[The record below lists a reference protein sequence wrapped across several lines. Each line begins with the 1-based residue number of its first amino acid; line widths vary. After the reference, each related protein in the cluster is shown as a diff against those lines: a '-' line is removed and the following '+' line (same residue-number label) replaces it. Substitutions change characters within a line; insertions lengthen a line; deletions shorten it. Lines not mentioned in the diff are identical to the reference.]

1 MYNSIIIDPQHI
13 KVLVIDK
20 YKHKDKEVAK
30 HVFTDLS
37 DAYNFF
43 VRFYKL
49 KMDIERKDFSKGYII
64 IQTNINSAIPI
75 ILEQM
80 QEVLGT
86 WEKEVELELIL
97 D

>member
-1 MYNSIIIDPQHI
+1 MYNSIIIDPKKI

-20 YKHKDKEVAK
+20 YKHFDKEVAK
-30 HVFTDLS
+30 HDFSCLS

-49 KMDIERKDFSKGYII
+49 NMDMEQNDFTKGYII
-64 IQTNINSAIPI
+64 IQTNINSAIPL
-75 ILEQM
+75 ILAKM
-80 QEVLGT
+80 QEVLST
-86 WEKEVELELIL
+86 WEQENQLELIS

>member
-13 KVLVIDK
+13 KVLVVDK

-30 HVFTDLS
+30 YVFTDLN

-49 KMDIERKDFSKGYII
+49 KMDVERKNLNKGYII

-75 ILEQM
+75 ILEQI

-86 WEKEVELELIL
+86 WEEEVELELIL
-97 D
+97 E